1 MKKSLKKIISVF
13 TILLITVSCQDTE
26 SGDVTAPGKLIVET
40 ITPTNGGGIIS
51 YTLPDD
57 SDILFVR
64 AEYTNTLG
72 EDVFRVSSVHNNEVE
87 ISGLNQTTPIEINL
101 FVVDNNDNKS
111 EPTTAEFVPLESF
124 IYLVQE
130 SIEFSADLGGVRV
143 SWENIESK
151 TVYVYVHIQNGEDEE
166 IRILSSNS
174 PLENRF
180 IRGLEA
186 TELTFLTKV
195 ADFDGNV
202 TDLEEK
208 GVYSPLFEEVI
219 DKSTWSLV
227 SNQSINGNAWEGSTV
242 NFWDDIVDTTQTD
255 SDNSYFIIWRDQNG
269 GTLNWPLDI
278 VVNLNKNV
286 KINRLKVW
294 QRAFW
299 YNGPSPTTAYYY
311 QEENMKSFDLFASNN
326 GQEWTLLGQYDIG
339 NPMDADGNIPS
350 DAMESAANGHDL
362 ELDGVSESFNYLK
375 ISITSNYGSD
385 TYCHGSE
392 ITLYGL
398 DNLD

>member
-1 MKKSLKKIISVF
+1 MKKSFKKIISVF

-87 ISGLNQTTPIEINL
+87 ISGLNQTTPIEVNL

-202 TDLEEK
+202 TELEEK

-350 DAMESAANGHDL
+350 DAMESAANGHDF

>member
-13 TILLITVSCQDTE
+13 TILLITFSCQDTE

-87 ISGLNQTTPIEINL
+87 ISGLNQTTPIEVNL

-350 DAMESAANGHDL
+350 DAMESAANGHDF

>member
-87 ISGLNQTTPIEINL
+87 ISGLNQTTPIEVNL

-286 KINRLKVW
+286 KINRLKIW

-350 DAMESAANGHDL
+350 DAMESAANGHDF

>member
-13 TILLITVSCQDTE
+13 TILLITISCQDTE

-87 ISGLNQTTPIEINL
+87 ISGLNQTTPIEVNL

-311 QEENMKSFDLFASNN
+311 QEENMKSFDLFASIN

-350 DAMESAANGHDL
+350 DAMESAANGHDF

>member
-87 ISGLNQTTPIEINL
+87 ISGLNQTTPIEVNL

-311 QEENMKSFDLFASNN
+311 QEENMKSFDLFASIN

-350 DAMESAANGHDL
+350 DAMESAANGHDF